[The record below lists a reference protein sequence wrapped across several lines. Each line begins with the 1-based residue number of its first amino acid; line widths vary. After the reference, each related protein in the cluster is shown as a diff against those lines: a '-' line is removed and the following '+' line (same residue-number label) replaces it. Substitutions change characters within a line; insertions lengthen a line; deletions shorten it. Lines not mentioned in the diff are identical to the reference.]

1 MNPIIDLVS
10 SYNLPLVALSVL
22 VAIFSASV
30 ALDISSRLKYA
41 KNISHLRW
49 ITAGAFVLGLGIWSM
64 HFIGMLAFHLP
75 VEVSYHFGLVLL
87 SIVPAIASCA
97 IAFYLIS
104 KPSVSWRNLFTGAF
118 FISAGIVSMHY
129 LGMDAMRMDAMI
141 SYDPFL
147 WTLSA
152 LIAFAASFVGLALLF
167 YIPNVPRFHWRKLA
181 GAVLIGLAVSG
192 MHYTGMAAANFSQM
206 DHSAAGHASPFSVDS
221 TLLAYGI
228 GGGMLMLFV
237 LTLASIRTDR
247 RLEIQSTESEMKFQ
261 SVIESANDAIIV
273 ADFQGAIV
281 QWNQGAEAIFGYS
294 QKEILGRNI
303 STIMPDRF
311 QKAHKK
317 GMDTYRETRIP
328 RVIGSAVELTGLR
341 KNGEEFQLEMSV
353 GTWETEK
360 GTFFSSILRDIT
372 ERKAS
377 EDKIND
383 LVYLDP
389 LTGLP
394 NRRLFNDRLDSLL
407 RQADERGFNFSLFY
421 MDLDNF
427 KMINDRF
434 GHSVG
439 DLFLKNVAARLE
451 EQLTPKDTLS
461 RLGGDEF
468 ILLLPNTEYSKA
480 ATRAQQL
487 IDALNAPFRFENEE
501 IFTSLSVGIS
511 MFPSDGSDSEN
522 LVKNADIAMYQAK
535 EQGKNGFQFFTRDMN
550 ETIDRKSK
558 LATGLRKGL
567 EHGEF
572 TIHYQPQ
579 ISLQTEQIIG
589 VEALL
594 RWNHPEWG
602 SISPAEFI
610 PIAEETG
617 SITKIGEFVLEEACR
632 QNKYWQ
638 DLGLAPFR
646 VAVNISAR
654 QFAQKDLTEVVSAIL
669 DKTGLDAQYLELELT
684 ETIIQN
690 ADTAIATMQELAALG
705 VHLSIDDFGTGYS
718 SLSYLKLFPIDS
730 LKIDQHFTRNIKS
743 DSKDAALVKTIIR
756 MAHDLGLNVI
766 AEGVETLEQLD
777 FLKTEQ
783 CNQAQ
788 GYYFNRPLPA
798 QEIEDIYYTIE
809 PA

>member
-1 MNPIIDLVS
+1 VSPITDLVS
-10 SYNLPLVALSVL
+10 SYNLPLVALSIL
-22 VAIFSASV
+22 VAVFSASV

-41 KNISHLRW
+41 KNVSHLRW
-49 ITAGAFVLGLGIWSM
+49 ITAGAFILGLGIWSM

-87 SIVPAIASCA
+87 SIVPAVISCA

-104 KPSVSWRNLFTGAF
+104 KSSVTWRNLFTGAF

-141 SYDPFL
+141 SYDPVM
-147 WTLSA
+147 WALSA
-152 LIAFAASFVGLALLF
+152 LIAFAASFIGLALLF

-192 MHYTGMAAANFSQM
+192 MHYTGMAAADFSQM
-206 DHSAAGHASPFSVDS
+206 EHSAVGQSTPFSVNG

-237 LTLASIRTDR
+237 LTLASVRTDR
-247 RLEIQSTESEMKFQ
+247 RLEMQSEESEMKFQ
-261 SVIESANDAIIV
+261 SVIESAKDAIIV

-281 QWNQGAEAIFGYS
+281 QWNQGAETIFGYS
-294 QKEILGRNI
+294 KKEILGHNI
-303 STIMPDRF
+303 SVIVPDRF
-311 QKAHKK
+311 KEAHNK
-317 GMDTYRETRIP
+317 GMEVYRKTRKSK
-328 RVIGSAVELTGLR
+328 VIGNTIELTGCR
-341 KNGEEFQLEMSV
+341 KDGSEFQLEMSV

-360 GTFFSSILRDIT
+360 GIFFSSILRDIT

-407 RQADERGFNFSLFY
+407 RQADERGLNFSLFY

-434 GHSVG
+434 GHSIG
-439 DLFLKNVAARLE
+439 DLFLQSVASRLE
-451 EQLTPKDTLS
+451 GQITPKDTLS

-468 ILLLPNTEYSKA
+468 ILLLPNTEYNKA
-480 ATRAQQL
+480 ADRAQEL

-501 IFTSLSVGIS
+501 IFTSVSVGIS
-511 MFPSDGSDSEN
+511 MFPFDGADSET

-535 EQGKNGFQFFTRDMN
+535 EGGKNAFQFFTREMN

-579 ISLQTEQIIG
+579 ISLKTEQIIG

-602 SISPAEFI
+602 MISPAEFI

-638 DLGLAPFR
+638 DIGLAPFR

-654 QFAQKDLTEVVSAIL
+654 QFAQRDLTEIVSTVL
-669 DKTGLDAQYLELELT
+669 KKTGLAAQYLELELT

-690 ADTAIATMQELAALG
+690 ADSAITTMEELAALG

-756 MAHDLGLNVI
+756 MAHDLELNVI
-766 AEGVETLEQLD
+766 AEGVETEEQLE
-777 FLKTEQ
+777 FLKSEQ

-798 QEIEDIYYTIE
+798 QEIEDIYYTTK

>member
-1 MNPIIDLVS
+1 MSPITDLVS
-10 SYNLPLVALSVL
+10 SYNLPLVALSIL
-22 VAIFSASV
+22 VAVFSASV

-41 KNISHLRW
+41 KNVSHLRW
-49 ITAGAFVLGLGIWSM
+49 ITAGAFILGLGIWSM

-87 SIVPAIASCA
+87 SIVPAVISCA

-104 KPSVSWRNLFTGAF
+104 KPSVTWRNLFTGAF

-129 LGMDAMRMDAMI
+129 IGMDAMRMDAMI
-141 SYDPFL
+141 SYDPL
-147 WTLSA
+147 MWALSA
-152 LIAFAASFVGLALLF
+152 LIAFAASFIGLALLF

-192 MHYTGMAAANFSQM
+192 MHYTGMAAADFSQM
-206 DHSAAGHASPFSVDS
+206 DHSAIGHSAPFSVNS

-237 LTLASIRTDR
+237 LTLASVRTDR
-247 RLEIQSTESEMKFQ
+247 RLEMQSEESEMKFK
-261 SVIESANDAIIV
+261 SVIESAKDAIIV
-273 ADFQGAIV
+273 ADFQGTIV
-281 QWNQGAEAIFGYS
+281 QWNQGAETIFGYS
-294 QKEILGRNI
+294 EKEILGRNI
-303 STIMPDRF
+303 SVIIPDRF
-311 QKAHKK
+311 KEAHEK
-317 GMDTYRETRIP
+317 GMEAYRKTREP
-328 RVIGSAVELTGLR
+328 HVIGSTVELTGCR
-341 KNGEEFQLEMSV
+341 KGGSEFQLEMSV

-360 GTFFSSILRDIT
+360 GVFFSSILRDVT

-407 RQADERGFNFSLFY
+407 RQADERGLNFSLFY

-434 GHSVG
+434 GHSIG
-439 DLFLKNVAARLE
+439 DLFLQSVASRLE
-451 EQLTPKDTLS
+451 AQISPKDTLS

-468 ILLLPNTEYSKA
+468 ILLLPNTEYNKA
-480 ATRAQQL
+480 ADRAHEL
-487 IDALNAPFRFENEE
+487 INALNAPFRFENEE
-501 IFTSLSVGIS
+501 IFTSVSVGIS
-511 MFPSDGSDSEN
+511 MFPSDGDDSET

-535 EQGKNGFQFFTRDMN
+535 EGGKNAFQFFTREMN
-550 ETIDRKSK
+550 ETIDRKSR

-567 EHGEF
+567 EQGEF

-579 ISLQTEQIIG
+579 ISLKTEEIIG

-602 SISPAEFI
+602 PISPAEFI

-638 DLGLAPFR
+638 DIGLAPFR

-654 QFAQKDLTEVVSAIL
+654 QFAQKDLTEVVSTIL
-669 DKTGLDAQYLELELT
+669 KKTGLAARYLELELT

-690 ADTAIATMQELAALG
+690 ADSALTTMEELAALG

-756 MAHDLGLNVI
+756 MAHDLELNVI
-766 AEGVETLEQLD
+766 AEGVETAEQLD
-777 FLKTEQ
+777 FLKSEQ

-798 QEIEDIYYTIE
+798 QDIEEIYYTTK

>member
-1 MNPIIDLVS
+1 MSPITDLVS
-10 SYNLPLVALSVL
+10 SYNLPLVALSIL
-22 VAIFSASV
+22 VAVFSASV

-41 KNISHLRW
+41 KNVSHLRW
-49 ITAGAFVLGLGIWSM
+49 ITAGAFILGLGIWSM

-87 SIVPAIASCA
+87 SIVPAVISCA

-104 KPSVSWRNLFTGAF
+104 KSSVTWRNLFTGAF

-141 SYDPFL
+141 SYDPFM
-147 WTLSA
+147 WALSA
-152 LIAFAASFVGLALLF
+152 LIAFAASFIGLALLF

-192 MHYTGMAAANFSQM
+192 MHYTGMAAADFSQM
-206 DHSAAGHASPFSVDS
+206 EHSAVGQSTPFSVNG

-237 LTLASIRTDR
+237 LTLASVRTDR
-247 RLEIQSTESEMKFQ
+247 RLEMQSEESEMKFQ
-261 SVIESANDAIIV
+261 SVIESAKDAIIV
-273 ADFQGAIV
+273 ADYQGAIV
-281 QWNQGAEAIFGYS
+281 QWNHGAETIFGYS
-294 QKEILGRNI
+294 KKEILGHNI
-303 STIMPDRF
+303 SVIVPDRF
-311 QKAHKK
+311 KEAHNK
-317 GMDTYRETRIP
+317 GMEVYRKTRKSK
-328 RVIGSAVELTGLR
+328 VIGNTIELTGCR
-341 KNGEEFQLEMSV
+341 KDGSEFQLEMSV

-360 GTFFSSILRDIT
+360 GVFLSSILRDIT

-407 RQADERGFNFSLFY
+407 RQADELGLNFSLFY

-434 GHSVG
+434 GHSIG
-439 DLFLKNVAARLE
+439 DLFLQSVASRLE
-451 EQLTPKDTLS
+451 AQITPKDTLS

-468 ILLLPNTEYSKA
+468 ILLLPNTEYNKA
-480 ATRAQQL
+480 ADRAQEL

-501 IFTSLSVGIS
+501 IFTSVSVGIS
-511 MFPSDGSDSEN
+511 MFPFDGADSET

-535 EQGKNGFQFFTRDMN
+535 EGGKNAFQFFTREMN

-579 ISLQTEQIIG
+579 ISLKTEQIIG

-602 SISPAEFI
+602 MISPAEFI

-638 DLGLAPFR
+638 DIGLAPFR

-654 QFAQKDLTEVVSAIL
+654 QFAQRDLTEIVSTVL
-669 DKTGLDAQYLELELT
+669 KKTGLAAQYLELELT

-690 ADTAIATMQELAALG
+690 ADSAITTMEELAALG

-756 MAHDLGLNVI
+756 MAHDLELNVI
-766 AEGVETLEQLD
+766 AEGVETEEQLE
-777 FLKTEQ
+777 FLKSEQ

-798 QEIEDIYYTIE
+798 QEIEDIYYTTK

>member
-1 MNPIIDLVS
+1 MSSINNLIS
-10 SYNLPLVALSVL
+10 SYNLPLVALSIL
-22 VAIFSASV
+22 VAVFSASV

-41 KNISHLRW
+41 KNVSHLRW
-49 ITAGAFVLGLGIWSM
+49 ITAGAFILGLGIWAM

-87 SIVPAIASCA
+87 SIVPAIVSCA

-104 KPSVSWRNLFTGAF
+104 KPSVTWRNLFTGAF
-118 FISAGIVSMHY
+118 FISGGIVSMHY
-129 LGMDAMRMDAMI
+129 IGMDAMRMDAMI
-141 SYDPFL
+141 SYDPFM
-147 WTLSA
+147 WGLSA
-152 LIAFAASFVGLALLF
+152 LIAFAASFVGLTLLF

-181 GAVLIGLAVSG
+181 GAILIGLAVSG
-192 MHYTGMAAANFSQM
+192 MHYTGMAAADFSQM
-206 DHSAAGHASPFSVDS
+206 DHTAGHSTPFSVDS

-228 GGGMLMLFV
+228 GGGMLLLFV
-237 LTLASIRTDR
+237 VALASVRTDR
-247 RLEIQSTESEMKFQ
+247 RLETQSEESEMKFQ
-261 SVIESANDAIIV
+261 SVIESAKDAIIV

-281 QWNQGAEAIFGYS
+281 QWNQGAEAIFGYH
-294 QKEILGRNI
+294 KTEILGRNI
-303 STIMPDRF
+303 SVIIPDRF
-311 QKAHKK
+311 KAAHEK
-317 GMDTYRETRIP
+317 GMEAYRKTREP
-328 RVIGSAVELTGLR
+328 HVIGSTVELTGCR
-341 KNGEEFQLEMSV
+341 KDGSEFQLEMSV

-360 GTFFSSILRDIT
+360 GIFFSSILRDIT

-383 LVYLDP
+383 LIYLDP

-407 RQADERGFNFSLFY
+407 RQADERGLNFSLFY

-439 DLFLKNVAARLE
+439 DLFLKSVAARLE
-451 EQLTPKDTLS
+451 AQISPKDTLS

-468 ILLLPNTEYSKA
+468 ILLLPNTEYSQA
-480 ATRAQQL
+480 ADRAQDL
-487 IDALNAPFRFENEE
+487 IDALNTPFRFENEE
-501 IFTSLSVGIS
+501 IFTSVSVGIS
-511 MFPSDGSDSEN
+511 TFPSDGSDSET

-535 EQGKNGFQFFTRDMN
+535 EGGKNAFQFFTCDMN
-550 ETIDRKSK
+550 ETIDRKSR

-567 EHGEF
+567 AHGEF
-572 TIHYQPQ
+572 SIHYQPQ
-579 ISLQTEQIIG
+579 ISLKTDQIIG

-602 SISPAEFI
+602 MISPAEFI

-638 DLGLAPFR
+638 DLGIAPFR

-654 QFAQKDLTEVVSAIL
+654 QFAQKDLTEVVSTIL
-669 DKTGLDAQYLELELT
+669 KKTGLAPEYLELELT

-690 ADTAIATMQELAALG
+690 ADSAITTMEELAALG

-756 MAHDLGLNVI
+756 MAHDLELNVI
-766 AEGVETLEQLD
+766 AEGVETEEQLD
-777 FLKTEQ
+777 FLRSEQ

-798 QEIEDIYYTIE
+798 QDIEDIYYTTK

>member
-1 MNPIIDLVS
+1 
-10 SYNLPLVALSVL
+10 
-22 VAIFSASV
+22 
-30 ALDISSRLKYA
+30 
-41 KNISHLRW
+41 
-49 ITAGAFVLGLGIWSM
+49 
-64 HFIGMLAFHLP
+64 
-75 VEVSYHFGLVLL
+75 
-87 SIVPAIASCA
+87 
-97 IAFYLIS
+97 
-104 KPSVSWRNLFTGAF
+104 
-118 FISAGIVSMHY
+118 
-129 LGMDAMRMDAMI
+129 
-141 SYDPFL
+141 
-147 WTLSA
+147 
-152 LIAFAASFVGLALLF
+152 
-167 YIPNVPRFHWRKLA
+167 
-181 GAVLIGLAVSG
+181 
-192 MHYTGMAAANFSQM
+192 
-206 DHSAAGHASPFSVDS
+206 
-221 TLLAYGI
+221 
-228 GGGMLMLFV
+228 MLFV
-237 LTLASIRTDR
+237 LTLASVRSDR
-247 RLEIQSTESEMKFQ
+247 RLEMQSEESEMKFQ
-261 SVIESANDAIIV
+261 SVIESAKDAIIV

-281 QWNQGAEAIFGYS
+281 QWNQGAETIFGYS
-294 QKEILGRNI
+294 EKEILGRNI
-303 STIMPDRF
+303 SVIIPDRF
-311 QKAHKK
+311 KEAHNK
-317 GMDTYRETRIP
+317 GMEAYRKTREP
-328 RVIGSAVELTGLR
+328 HVIGSTVELTGSR
-341 KNGEEFQLEMSV
+341 KDGSEFQLEMSV

-360 GTFFSSILRDIT
+360 GVFFSSVIRDIT

-407 RQADERGFNFSLFY
+407 RQADERGLNFSLFY

-434 GHSVG
+434 GHSIG
-439 DLFLKNVAARLE
+439 DLFLQSVASRLE
-451 EQLTPKDTLS
+451 AQISPKDTLS

-480 ATRAQQL
+480 ADRAQEL
-487 IDALNAPFRFENEE
+487 IKALNAPFRFENEE
-501 IFTSLSVGIS
+501 IFTSVSVGIS
-511 MFPSDGSDSEN
+511 MFPFDGDDSET

-535 EQGKNGFQFFTRDMN
+535 EGGKNAFQFFTREMN
-550 ETIDRKSK
+550 ETIDRKSR

-579 ISLQTEQIIG
+579 ISLKTEQIIG

-602 SISPAEFI
+602 TISPAEFI

-638 DLGLAPFR
+638 DIGLAPFR

-654 QFAQKDLTEVVSAIL
+654 QFAQKDLTEIVSTTL
-669 DKTGLDAQYLELELT
+669 KKTGLAAQYLELELT

-690 ADTAIATMQELAALG
+690 ADSAITTMEELSALG

-718 SLSYLKLFPIDS
+718 SLSYLKLFPINS

-756 MAHDLGLNVI
+756 MAHDLELNVI
-766 AEGVETLEQLD
+766 AEGVETEEQLE

-798 QEIEDIYYTIE
+798 QEIEDIYYTTK

>member
-1 MNPIIDLVS
+1 MSPIPDFFS
-10 SYNLPLVALSVL
+10 SYNLPLVALSIL
-22 VAIFSASV
+22 VAVFSASV

-41 KNISHLRW
+41 KNISHVRW
-49 ITAGAFVLGLGIWSM
+49 ITAGAVVLGLGIWSM
-64 HFIGMLAFHLP
+64 HFIGMLAFNLT
-75 VEVSYHFGLVLL
+75 VDVSYHFGLVLL
-87 SIVPAIASCA
+87 SIVPAIASSA

-104 KPSVSWRNLFTGAF
+104 KPSVAWRNLFAGAL
-118 FISAGIVSMHY
+118 FISAGIVAMHY
-129 LGMDAMRMDAMI
+129 IGMDAMRMDGMI

-147 WTLSA
+147 WVLSA
-152 LIAFAASFVGLALLF
+152 LIAFAASFIGLALLF

-181 GAVLIGLAVSG
+181 GAVLIGFAVSG
-192 MHYTGMAAANFSQM
+192 MHYTGMAAADFSQM
-206 DHSAAGHASPFSVDS
+206 DHSAAGHVAPSSVNS

-247 RLEIQSTESEMKFQ
+247 RLELQTVESEMKFQ
-261 SVIESANDAIIV
+261 SVIESAKDAIIV

-281 QWNQGAEAIFGYS
+281 QWNQGAKGIFGYS

-303 STIMPDRF
+303 SVIMPDRF
-311 QKAHKK
+311 KEAHKK
-317 GMDTYRETRIP
+317 GMEAYRETRIP
-328 RVIGSAVELTGLR
+328 HVIGNTVELTGLR

-360 GTFFSSILRDIT
+360 GIFFSSILRDIT

-439 DLFLKNVAARLE
+439 DHFLQSVASRLE
-451 EQLTPKDTLS
+451 AQISPRDTLS

-480 ATRAQQL
+480 ADLAQKL
-487 IDALNAPFRFENEE
+487 IEALNVPFRFENEE
-501 IFTSLSVGIS
+501 IFTSLSIGIS
-511 MFPSDGSDSEN
+511 LFPSDGSDSET
-522 LVKNADIAMYQAK
+522 LIKNADIAMYQAK
-535 EQGKNGFQFFTRDMN
+535 EHGKNGFQFFTPNMN
-550 ETIDRKSK
+550 ETIDRKSR

-579 ISLQTEQIIG
+579 ISLKNEQIIG

-638 DLGLAPFR
+638 DLGIAPFR

-654 QFAQKDLTEVVSAIL
+654 QFAQKDLTEVVSTIL
-669 DKTGLDAQYLELELT
+669 QKTGLDPQYLELELT

-690 ADTAIATMQELAALG
+690 ADTAITTMEELAALG

-756 MAHDLGLNVI
+756 MAHDLELNVI
-766 AEGVETLEQLD
+766 AEGVETEEQLD
-777 FLKTEQ
+777 FLKSEQ

-798 QEIEDIYYTIE
+798 QEIEDIYYTIK

>member
-1 MNPIIDLVS
+1 MSPITDLVS
-10 SYNLPLVALSVL
+10 SYNLPLVALSIL
-22 VAIFSASV
+22 VAVFSASV

-41 KNISHLRW
+41 KNVSHLRW
-49 ITAGAFVLGLGIWSM
+49 ITAGAFILGLGIWSM

-87 SIVPAIASCA
+87 SIVPAVVSCA

-104 KPSVSWRNLFTGAF
+104 KPSVTWRNLFTGAF

-129 LGMDAMRMDAMI
+129 LGMGAMRMDAMI
-141 SYDPFL
+141 SYDPL
-147 WTLSA
+147 MWALSA
-152 LIAFAASFVGLALLF
+152 LIAFAASFIGLALLF

-192 MHYTGMAAANFSQM
+192 MHYTGMAAADFSQM
-206 DHSAAGHASPFSVDS
+206 DHSAVGHSAPFSVNS

-237 LTLASIRTDR
+237 LTLASVRSDR
-247 RLEIQSTESEMKFQ
+247 RLEMQSEESEMKFQ
-261 SVIESANDAIIV
+261 SVIESAKDAIIV

-281 QWNQGAEAIFGYS
+281 QWNQGAETIFGYS
-294 QKEILGRNI
+294 EKEILGRNI
-303 STIMPDRF
+303 SVIIPDRF
-311 QKAHKK
+311 KEAHNK
-317 GMDTYRETRIP
+317 GMEAYRKTREP
-328 RVIGSAVELTGLR
+328 HVIGSTVELTGSR
-341 KNGEEFQLEMSV
+341 KDGSEFQLEMSV

-360 GTFFSSILRDIT
+360 GVFFSSIIRDIT

-407 RQADERGFNFSLFY
+407 RQADERGLNFSLFY

-434 GHSVG
+434 GHSIG
-439 DLFLKNVAARLE
+439 DLFLQSVASRLE
-451 EQLTPKDTLS
+451 AQISPKDTLS

-480 ATRAQQL
+480 ADRAQEL
-487 IDALNAPFRFENEE
+487 IKALNAPFRFENEE
-501 IFTSLSVGIS
+501 IFTSVSVGIS
-511 MFPSDGSDSEN
+511 MFPFDGDDSET

-535 EQGKNGFQFFTRDMN
+535 EGGKNAFQFFTREMN
-550 ETIDRKSK
+550 ETIDRKSR

-579 ISLQTEQIIG
+579 ISLKTEQIIG

-602 SISPAEFI
+602 TISPAEFI

-638 DLGLAPFR
+638 DIGLAPFR

-654 QFAQKDLTEVVSAIL
+654 QFAQKDLTEIVSAIL
-669 DKTGLDAQYLELELT
+669 KKTGLAARYLELELT

-690 ADTAIATMQELAALG
+690 ADSAITTMEELAALG

-756 MAHDLGLNVI
+756 MAHDLELNVI
-766 AEGVETLEQLD
+766 AEGVETEEQLE

-798 QEIEDIYYTIE
+798 QEIEDIYYTTK

>member
-1 MNPIIDLVS
+1 MN
-10 SYNLPLVALSVL
+10 A
-22 VAIFSASV
+22 
-30 ALDISSRLKYA
+30 
-41 KNISHLRW
+41 
-49 ITAGAFVLGLGIWSM
+49 
-64 HFIGMLAFHLP
+64 
-75 VEVSYHFGLVLL
+75 
-87 SIVPAIASCA
+87 
-97 IAFYLIS
+97 
-104 KPSVSWRNLFTGAF
+104 
-118 FISAGIVSMHY
+118 
-129 LGMDAMRMDAMI
+129 
-141 SYDPFL
+141 
-147 WTLSA
+147 
-152 LIAFAASFVGLALLF
+152 
-167 YIPNVPRFHWRKLA
+167 
-181 GAVLIGLAVSG
+181 
-192 MHYTGMAAANFSQM
+192 
-206 DHSAAGHASPFSVDS
+206 
-221 TLLAYGI
+221 
-228 GGGMLMLFV
+228 
-237 LTLASIRTDR
+237 
-247 RLEIQSTESEMKFQ
+247 
-261 SVIESANDAIIV
+261 
-273 ADFQGAIV
+273 
-281 QWNQGAEAIFGYS
+281 
-294 QKEILGRNI
+294 
-303 STIMPDRF
+303 
-311 QKAHKK
+311 
-317 GMDTYRETRIP
+317 YRETRIP
-328 RVIGSAVELTGLR
+328 HVIGNTVELTGLR

-360 GTFFSSILRDIT
+360 GVFFSSILRDIT

-434 GHSVG
+434 GHSMG
-439 DLFLKNVAARLE
+439 DHFLQSVASRLE
-451 EQLTPKDTLS
+451 AQISPRDTLS

-468 ILLLPNTEYSKA
+468 ILLLPNTEYGKA
-480 ATRAQQL
+480 ADLAQNL
-487 IDALNAPFRFENEE
+487 IAALNVPFRFENEE
-501 IFTSLSVGIS
+501 IFTSLSIGIS
-511 MFPSDGSDSEN
+511 LFPSDGNDSET

-535 EQGKNGFQFFTRDMN
+535 EEGKNGFQFFTPNMN

-579 ISLQTEQIIG
+579 INLQNEQIIG

-632 QNKYWQ
+632 QNKFWQ
-638 DLGLAPFR
+638 DLGIAPFR

-654 QFAQKDLTEVVSAIL
+654 QFAQKDLTEIVSTIL
-669 DKTGLDAQYLELELT
+669 QKTGLDPQYLELELT

-690 ADTAIATMQELAALG
+690 ADTAITTMEELAALG

-718 SLSYLKLFPIDS
+718 SLSYLKLFPINS

-756 MAHDLGLNVI
+756 MAHDLELNVI

-798 QEIEDIYYTIE
+798 QDIENIYYKIE